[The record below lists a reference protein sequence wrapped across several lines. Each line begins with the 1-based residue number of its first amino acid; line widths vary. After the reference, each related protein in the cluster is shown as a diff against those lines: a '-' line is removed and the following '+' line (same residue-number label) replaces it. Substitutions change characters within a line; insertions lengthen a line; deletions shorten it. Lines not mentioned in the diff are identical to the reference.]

1 MPLLSDS
8 MTQSV
13 EIAVH
18 DIGISIVNDISH
30 EELLYISFNRSKVIW
45 TEAKRTRVKP
55 LSNEYNKQLEEEY
68 QKHLEERELDPSNKQ
83 LLSKKYQSEDF
94 RVNPI
99 GVSFIN

>member
-1 MPLLSDS
+1 MPSLSDAMS
-8 MTQSV
+8 QSI

-18 DIGISIVNDISH
+18 DIGISIVNDITR

-55 LSNEYNKQLEEEY
+55 LSNDDNKQLEAEY
-68 QKHLEERELDPSNKQ
+68 QKHMEERELDPSNKK

-94 RVNPI
+94 RVNPF
-99 GVSFIN
+99 GVFFIH